1 MAATSP
7 DALERMYSV
16 MTLIKACDERLRK
29 GISSGEFMTVF
40 WPPRG
45 QEAIAAGIALALRPD
60 DRLVTTYR
68 GLHDL
73 IAKGVPL
80 REMLGEMLGRQAGAC
95 RGKGGTMHVTSP
107 ETGVM
112 LSTGIVGA
120 GIPVAVG
127 LALAARRQHSDRV
140 VAVSFGDGASNT
152 GSFHEAVNLA
162 ATWQLPV
169 VLVCQ
174 NNRYAEMTPAS
185 HTMRVARIADRA
197 AAYAIPGDQVDGND
211 PVAVTDALT
220 AAVARARSGGGPTLL
235 ECMTFRFHGHFFGD
249 PMTYIPPAELEAG
262 DRRRPGAA
270 VPRPA
275 PQRRRPVGA
284 IASPRS
290 RRTPGGPWRRRSR
303 TCWPAHRRRPT
314 RWSATCTRRAWG
326 CPDDREPDRP

>member
-1 MAATSP
+1 MDITGPEAR
-7 DALERMYSV
+7 ERMYSV

-29 GISSGEFMTVF
+29 GISTGEFMTVY

-45 QEAIAAGIALALRPD
+45 QEAIAAGIAVTLRPD

-80 REMLGEMLGRQAGAC
+80 REVLGEMLGRQAGAC

-107 ETGVM
+107 EAGVM

-127 LALAARRQHSDRV
+127 LALAARRQGSDRV
-140 VAVSFGDGASNT
+140 VAVTFGDGASNT
-152 GSFHEAVNLA
+152 GSFHEAANLA

-185 HTMRVARIADRA
+185 HTMRVERIADRA
-197 AAYAIPGDQVDGND
+197 GAYAMPGQQLDGND
-211 PVAVTDALT
+211 PVAVAEALG
-220 AAVARARSGGGPTLL
+220 AAVARARAGGGPTLL
-235 ECMTFRFHGHFFGD
+235 ECLTYRFNGHFFGD
-249 PMTYIPPAELEAG
+249 PMAYSPKQELEDAI
-262 DRRRPGAA
+262 AA
-270 VPRPA
+270 DPVPRFRARLLAEGTLDEPRLA
-275 PQRRRPVGA
+275 AIEAEAERAVEEALQDVLAGPPPGLDELERDVYATNVGV
-284 IASPRS
+284 PR
-290 RRTPGGPWRRRSR
+290 
-303 TCWPAHRRRPT
+303 
-314 RWSATCTRRAWG
+314 
-326 CPDDREPDRP
+326 

>member
-1 MAATSP
+1 MDITGPEAR
-7 DALERMYSV
+7 ERMYSV

-29 GISSGEFMTVF
+29 GISTGEFMTVF

-45 QEAIAAGIALALRPD
+45 QEAIAAGIAVTLRPD

-80 REMLGEMLGRQAGAC
+80 REVLGEMLGRQAGAC

-107 ETGVM
+107 EAGVM

-127 LALAARRQHSDRV
+127 LALAARRQGSDRV
-140 VAVSFGDGASNT
+140 VAVTFGDGASNT
-152 GSFHEAVNLA
+152 GSFHEAANLA

-185 HTMRVARIADRA
+185 HTMRVERIADRA
-197 AAYAIPGDQVDGND
+197 GAYAMPGQQLDGND
-211 PVAVTDALT
+211 PVAVAEALG
-220 AAVARARSGGGPTLL
+220 AAVARARAGGGPTLL
-235 ECMTFRFHGHFFGD
+235 ECLTYRFNGHFFGD
-249 PMTYIPPAELEAG
+249 PMAYIPKQELEDAI
-262 DRRRPGAA
+262 AA
-270 VPRPA
+270 DPVPRFRARLLADGTLDEPRLAAIEA
-275 PQRRRPVGA
+275 PPGLDELERDVYATNAGV
-284 IASPRS
+284 PR
-290 RRTPGGPWRRRSR
+290 
-303 TCWPAHRRRPT
+303 
-314 RWSATCTRRAWG
+314 
-326 CPDDREPDRP
+326 

>member
-1 MAATSP
+1 MVITGPEAR
-7 DALERMYSV
+7 ERMYSV

-29 GISSGEFMTVF
+29 GISTGEFMTVF

-45 QEAIAAGIALALRPD
+45 QEAIAAGIAVALRPD

-73 IAKGVPL
+73 LAKGVPL
-80 REMLGEMLGRQAGAC
+80 REVLGEMLGRQAGAC

-127 LALAARRQHSDRV
+127 LALAARRQGSDRV
-140 VAVSFGDGASNT
+140 VVVTFGDGASNT
-152 GSFHEAVNLA
+152 GSFHEAANLA

-185 HTMRVARIADRA
+185 HTMRVERIADRA
-197 AAYAIPGDQVDGND
+197 GAYAMPGQQLDGND
-211 PVAVTDALT
+211 PVAVAEALG
-220 AAVARARSGGGPTLL
+220 AAVARARAGGGPTLL
-235 ECMTFRFHGHFFGD
+235 ECLTYRFNGHFFGD
-249 PMTYIPPAELEAG
+249 PMAYIPKQELEDAI
-262 DRRRPGAA
+262 AA
-270 VPRPA
+270 DPVPRFRARLLADGTLDEPRLA
-275 PQRRRPVGA
+275 A
-284 IASPRS
+284 IEAESERAVEEALQDVLAGPPPGLDELERDVYATNAGVPR
-290 RRTPGGPWRRRSR
+290 
-303 TCWPAHRRRPT
+303 
-314 RWSATCTRRAWG
+314 
-326 CPDDREPDRP
+326 

>member
-1 MAATSP
+1 MDITGPEAR
-7 DALERMYSV
+7 ERMYSV

-29 GISSGEFMTVF
+29 GISTGEFMTVF

-45 QEAIAAGIALALRPD
+45 QEAIAAGIAVTLRPD

-80 REMLGEMLGRQAGAC
+80 REVLGEMLGRQAGAC

-107 ETGVM
+107 EAGVM

-127 LALAARRQHSDRV
+127 LALAARRQGSDRV
-140 VAVSFGDGASNT
+140 VAVTFGDGASNT
-152 GSFHEAVNLA
+152 GSFHEAANLA

-185 HTMRVARIADRA
+185 QTMRVERIADRA
-197 AAYAIPGDQVDGND
+197 GAYAMPGQQLDGND
-211 PVAVTDALT
+211 PVAVAEALG
-220 AAVARARSGGGPTLL
+220 AAVARARAGGGPTLL
-235 ECMTFRFHGHFFGD
+235 ECLTYRFNGHFFGD
-249 PMTYIPPAELEAG
+249 PMAYIPKQELEDAI
-262 DRRRPGAA
+262 AA
-270 VPRPA
+270 DPVPRFRARLLADGTLDEPRLA
-275 PQRRRPVGA
+275 A
-284 IASPRS
+284 IEAESERAVEEALQDVLAGPPPGLDELERDVYATNAGVPR
-290 RRTPGGPWRRRSR
+290 
-303 TCWPAHRRRPT
+303 
-314 RWSATCTRRAWG
+314 
-326 CPDDREPDRP
+326 